1 MKDLL
6 TSGDPAGIT
15 WNHVGIACAIVL
27 LYIAV
32 GVHLAFR
39 IDRERRRRKAGKS

>member
-6 TSGDPAGIT
+6 SSGDPSGIT
-15 WNHVGIACAIVL
+15 WSHVGIASAVVL
-27 LYIAV
+27 LYIAL

-39 IDRERRRRKAGKS
+39 IDRERRRRKAGQT